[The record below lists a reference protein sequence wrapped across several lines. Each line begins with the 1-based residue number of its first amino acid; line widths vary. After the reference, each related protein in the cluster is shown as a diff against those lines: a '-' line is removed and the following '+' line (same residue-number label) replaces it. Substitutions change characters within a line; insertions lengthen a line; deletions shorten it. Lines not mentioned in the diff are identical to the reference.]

1 MRRQVGAL
9 IEQRRIER
17 TAGGLFASMAYM
29 QSDESR
35 RSALEMTKAFYRMI
49 SSLEALQVDTAMEL
63 ATA

>member
-1 MRRQVGAL
+1 
-9 IEQRRIER
+9 
-17 TAGGLFASMAYM
+17 MAYM